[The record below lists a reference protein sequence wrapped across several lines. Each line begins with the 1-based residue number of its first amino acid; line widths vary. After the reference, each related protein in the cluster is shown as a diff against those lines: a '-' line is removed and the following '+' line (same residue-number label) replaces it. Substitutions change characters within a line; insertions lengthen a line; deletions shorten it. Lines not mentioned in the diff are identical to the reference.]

1 MGQELSTKLVCLG
14 LAKGWHQCFRK
25 METHGK
31 SMKIHCFRNW
41 FFPFK
46 SLYVKVAENAFFG
59 FIRTHPTSDS
69 RMSRKHTKN
78 WWTHWKTMRNMKNSL
93 NSMKIQRRTQQEHE
107 TRTACHIFRILLTIK
122 CKHDPEKLQAYP
134 NILSPAAQ
142 NCPLDGMSI
151 NWSTSSR
158 CTIDST
164 WIRHC
169 SSTIPRKK
177 KSCSLQNRSNID
189 CKDGLYNPQESP
201 VNVYKRG
208 SLQKRN
214 VLGISINAPKPKVFC
229 RDFLGN
235 LRGRVFGKNP
245 GDMTLVEV

>member
-1 MGQELSTKLVCLG
+1 MHQEDGITWKIHGNPLFQNLKGNKIQTRPWETPNRSKHLFTSCPNLPKTAHLIPDKLDTITLAVQVARWSVWSRISAPCASAAPSTWVGATFQLDLLPHRGNSTKQPWAGLNTTKLVDLG
-14 LAKGWHQCFRK
+14 YHKGWHQCIRK

-31 SMKIHCFRNW
+31 SMKIHRFKFW

-122 CKHDPEKLQAYP
+122 YKHDPEKL
-134 NILSPAAQ
+134 
-142 NCPLDGMSI
+142 
-151 NWSTSSR
+151 
-158 CTIDST
+158 
-164 WIRHC
+164 
-169 SSTIPRKK
+169 
-177 KSCSLQNRSNID
+177 
-189 CKDGLYNPQESP
+189 
-201 VNVYKRG
+201 
-208 SLQKRN
+208 
-214 VLGISINAPKPKVFC
+214 
-229 RDFLGN
+229 
-235 LRGRVFGKNP
+235 
-245 GDMTLVEV
+245 